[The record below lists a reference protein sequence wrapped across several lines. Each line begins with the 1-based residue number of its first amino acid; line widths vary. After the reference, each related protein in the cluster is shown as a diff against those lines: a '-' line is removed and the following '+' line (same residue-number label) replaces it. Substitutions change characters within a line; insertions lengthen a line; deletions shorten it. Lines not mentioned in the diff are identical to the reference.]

1 MTNYIIFLHKNPK
14 FFLEEMPTQMKTKAS
29 GSRVNALF
37 KQLMSVLTRVI
48 IQQEKETDRVCIEMI
63 CFLQWYCTFFNYR
76 SHCVHETD
84 CYEKFNTG
92 HNLPVVAESDKMHCS
107 KS

>member
-1 MTNYIIFLHKNPK
+1 
-14 FFLEEMPTQMKTKAS
+14 MKTTAS

-48 IQQEKETDRVCIEMI
+48 IQQEKETNRVCIEMI
-63 CFLQWYCTFFNYR
+63 HFFAVILYIFQLQVTF
-76 SHCVHETD
+76 CVHETD
-84 CYEKFNTG
+84 CYEKFNIG
-92 HNLPVVAESDKMHCS
+92 HSLPVVVESDKIHCS